1 MKKWPRLHLPIQV
14 VVCTACFGLALP
26 VSIALFPQTS
36 EVGYYAASSSL
47 VTWYLA
53 SENSLALAPP
63 DKLHANVLPAL
74 YPDCCC

>member
-36 EVGYYAASSSL
+36 EVGCYTASSL
-47 VTWYLA
+47 FPGNL
-53 SENSLALAPP
+53 LALFP
-63 DKLHANVLPAL
+63 ANHLQ
-74 YPDCCC
+74 CHKSET